1 VCSQISL
8 PQNISAPQI
17 SATPSQEARAEALLL
32 MGVKENLMTPKSG
45 EPLVAL
51 NQDFLTGSF
60 LITQRDVFFDRAQVW
75 R

>member
-1 VCSQISL
+1 M
-8 PQNISAPQI
+8 PP
-17 SATPSQEARAEALLL
+17 QEARAEALLL

-75 R
+75 SMR